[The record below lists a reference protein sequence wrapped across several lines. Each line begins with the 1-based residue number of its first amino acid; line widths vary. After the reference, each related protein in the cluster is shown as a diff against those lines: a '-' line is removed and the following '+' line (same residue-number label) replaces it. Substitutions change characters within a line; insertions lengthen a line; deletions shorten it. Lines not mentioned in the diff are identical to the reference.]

1 MEVYLDNSATT
12 RCYTEVGELVYKVM
26 CQDYG
31 NPSSMHRKGVDAE
44 HYIKDAKEILA
55 KISEGQCKRKFIL
68 RPAVQKVTIWRSLE
82 QQKANKERKS
92 SDHIIYR
99 ASGDFRIR
107 CVIWK
112 RKKAFV

>member
-55 KISEGQCKRKFIL
+55 KILKVNAKEIYL

-82 QQKANKERKS
+82 QQKQTKEEE
-92 SDHIIYR
+92 II
-99 ASGDFRIR
+99 
-107 CVIWK
+107 
-112 RKKAFV
+112 